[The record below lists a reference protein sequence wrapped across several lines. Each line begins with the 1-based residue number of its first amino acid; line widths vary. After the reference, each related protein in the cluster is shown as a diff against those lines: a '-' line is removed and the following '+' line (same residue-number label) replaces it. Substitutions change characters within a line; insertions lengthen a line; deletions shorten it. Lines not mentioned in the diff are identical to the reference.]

1 MLGREIQWNDAI
13 ECDKREGG
21 RVGTAPSC
29 VVREGFPQ
37 VFSLL
42 ADKKDMQLDRHEA
55 SQAYNLMCRVKT
67 KWEVRAGHMWACVWR
82 HTSSK
87 YHQQKQEGMGWKQLR
102 MRCNRL
108 WLFPLAFIR
117 LSYLICNGFHLV
129 ALIPQGSNNIQLPLF
144 SFPHDSSLILNLC
157 KCFITDGLK
166 KSDRDD

>member
-1 MLGREIQWNDAI
+1 MKLHRPTIWCAGLKPSEKSGQGIC
-13 ECDKREGG
+13 EPVCGG
-21 RVGTAPSC
+21 TRRPSI
-29 VVREGFPQ
+29 
-37 VFSLL
+37 
-42 ADKKDMQLDRHEA
+42 
-55 SQAYNLMCRVKT
+55 
-67 KWEVRAGHMWACVWR
+67 
-82 HTSSK
+82 
-87 YHQQKQEGMGWKQLR
+87 HQQKQEGMGWKQLR

-166 KSDRDD
+166 KSDRDDYQDRQANNKPFLDQDEWGTGVEMWV